1 MIDPKRSDF
10 LRCFRISDEGGWV
23 CETCDKE
30 PRTQRRGT
38 DAVASVPLL
47 GQTRERSAS
56 PSAASTFVQ
65 YWKKRSRIASMV
77 MLRP

>member
-1 MIDPKRSDF
+1 M
-10 LRCFRISDEGGWV
+10 
-23 CETCDKE
+23 
-30 PRTQRRGT
+30 
-38 DAVASVPLL
+38 ASVPLL